1 MGANGFDGDIEA
13 EVACRES
20 TNLVKRWTKLS
31 AEALP
36 VAA

>member
-1 MGANGFDGDIEA
+1 MGANGFDGDSEA

-20 TNLVKRWTKLS
+20 TYLVKRWTKLS
-31 AEALP
+31 AEAHS